1 MGERAFSCLRQP
13 PAQRFFSSEKKRT
26 PKPKGSIWLSDDS
39 AYNRAI
45 IFFTF
50 TEKIGY
56 LVRMNEKADTI
67 SPNQLRPSRRKR
79 GIERYEL
86 LLDAA
91 AAVLGQRPNEDIS
104 LAQIAEN
111 AGVPLASVYHF
122 FPNRNAALE
131 ALASRYHGQ
140 IFELAMTE
148 GSNIPDRWQDVFIY
162 RLRRSAA
169 FLNSEPAALRLFMG
183 AGVSVEIRNVDV
195 SGNAAIATRRA
206 EYLREV
212 FDLPAMPEL
221 EKRIAISLALI
232 DGIWALSYAMHGHIT
247 DEYVEEA
254 VLAALTYLRC
264 YLPEHLQK
272 RATVS

>member
-1 MGERAFSCLRQP
+1 MLQVLR
-13 PAQRFFSSEKKRT
+13 E
-26 PKPKGSIWLSDDS
+26 S
-39 AYNRAI
+39 AHNRVI
-45 IFFTF
+45 RFFTF
-50 TEKIGY
+50 TQKIGY
-56 LVRMNEKADTI
+56 SVGMSEKADAN
-67 SPNQLRPSRRKR
+67 SPNQMRPPRRKR
-79 GIERYEL
+79 GIERFEL
-86 LLDAA
+86 LLDATA
-91 AAVLGQRPNEDIS
+91 SVLGQRPNEDIS
-104 LAQIAEN
+104 LAQIAES

-131 ALASRYHGQ
+131 ALASRYHRQ

-148 GSNIPDRWQDVFIY
+148 GSDPPDRWQDVFIY

-212 FDLPAMPEL
+212 FEMPPMPEL
-221 EKRIAISLALI
+221 EKWIAISLALI
-232 DGIWALSYAMHGHIT
+232 DGIWALSYAMHGRIT
-247 DEYVEEA
+247 DEYVEQA